1 MVSSYQWWSAKIPRK
16 KSKRPI
22 AMQPCP
28 KSDQDSI
35 PQPVKSLV
43 LFNAVFMTKRLWQ
56 WHLVVY
62 LLDTIRSNVFHY
74 FFSMSGSAEVMTCH
88 QIRCTTRSWSP
99 WTKLLLSFHV
109 LLLWR
114 IDLSSCSRRYLS
126 TLSTIGH
133 RKKSSAGA
141 CIPGGDLISPSAHFS
156 GLLVTSL
163 QVVLGHL
170 HCILNAKH
178 LSSLEGKFWMTGG
191 EPGHLKE
198 SIPQPEL
205 A

>member
-22 AMQPCP
+22 AIQPCP

-43 LFNAVFMTKRLWQ
+43 FLMQSSWSKGSGNDI
-56 WHLVVY
+56 
-62 LLDTIRSNVFHY
+62 LLAICLIRSAATCLVN
-74 FFSMSGSAEVMTCH
+74 FFPMSGSAEVMTCH

-114 IDLSSCSRRYLS
+114 IDRSSCSRRYLS

-133 RKKSSAGA
+133 RKKSSDWCGYSWRWSDQ
-141 CIPGGDLISPSAHFS
+141 PISPLLKFACHYFASCSWPSA
-156 GLLVTSL
+156 L
-163 QVVLGHL
+163 HL
-170 HCILNAKH
+170 EC
-178 LSSLEGKFWMTGG
+178 
-191 EPGHLKE
+191 
-198 SIPQPEL
+198 
-205 A
+205 